1 MSLWIH
7 LEIDVSPLLPFT
19 SSGILVR
26 KNGQTVEITEEEW
39 DRNYPGVTPYVIQ
52 TEPHTMTVWELN
64 VTHNLVPMAR
74 ALGVYEAIW
83 CPEDIG
89 CSQAWGI
96 LPMLRDAYHT
106 LRADREDYRSYEPGN
121 GWGTVEGMIDVLS
134 DYLRACVQWPHA
146 TISARG

>member
-1 MSLWIH
+1 MSLWVH
-7 LEIDVSPLLPFT
+7 LYIVSSSDLPV
-19 SSGILVR
+19 SGILVR
-26 KNGQTVEITEEEW
+26 ENGQTVEITEEEW
-39 DRNYPGVTPYVIQ
+39 ERRNPGVTPYRI
-52 TEPHTMTVWELN
+52 TTPHTMTVWELN

-121 GWGTVEGMIDVLS
+121 GWGTVEGMLDVLS
-134 DYLRACVQWPHA
+134 EYLRACAQWPHA
-146 TISARG
+146 AIDVRG